1 MHPAYSVIV
10 FTVASGAGF
19 GLMAW
24 LALWLL
30 WQPHGTAALF
40 ILLGFGTAFVLS
52 VAGLLS
58 SMLHLGRPERAW
70 RAFSQWRTSWLS
82 REGVTAVAALG
93 LAALLALAALFDL
106 PVVLQ
111 RLLAL
116 PTLVLAVATVW
127 CTGMIYESL
136 TTIRAWNHALT
147 TEIYVVQSL
156 ASGAVLLITLLALL
170 GWLAPTAVWIGVAL
184 LLIGAVL
191 KLVYWN
197 SIDHAPR
204 SLTAEAATGLGDLGK
219 VRPLL
224 EAHTQANYV
233 MREMGYVV
241 GRRHADKLRLI
252 AIAAGFA
259 IPAVALLLI
268 LPAPSLAGVWT
279 VIATLS
285 MALGLLV
292 ERWLFFAEAQHVA
305 TLYYGASRA

>member
-204 SLTAEAATGLGDLGK
+204 SLTAEAATGLGDFGK